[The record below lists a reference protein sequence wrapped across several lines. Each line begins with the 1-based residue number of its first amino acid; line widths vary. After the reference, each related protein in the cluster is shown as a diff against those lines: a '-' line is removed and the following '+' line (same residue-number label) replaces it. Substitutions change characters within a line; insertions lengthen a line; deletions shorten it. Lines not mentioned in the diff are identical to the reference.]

1 MKTPLIWDG
10 VLRRLG
16 AEIPPFALEAWVRP
30 LAARVEPDGLHL
42 VCPSAFHCERL
53 RDHYLEPIRACASAE
68 AGGPIEI
75 HLCVVD
81 PVRNAR
87 VRTGA
92 AAPAVTRGA
101 ARAEVV
107 GGTPMGDARG
117 ATASAHAASPPCVAS
132 RARVTAGDP
141 GEVAGGTASAETP
154 AQRSLPHTFDSF
166 VVGPCNALARE
177 ASFELAR
184 GRQLGVSPLFLASE
198 PGLGKTHLA
207 RAVSSEAR
215 RQGMTR
221 IVFASSEGFTSEFLS
236 SIRGQR
242 MAGFKRRFREQCD
255 LFVLED
261 VQFFGGKKSTQ
272 GELFHTIDH
281 LLGTRAR
288 VLLTADRLPRNIPD
302 LDPRLCSQ
310 MSGGLVAELEAPDA
324 RVRRQILR
332 SKAAAGGVR
341 LPEDCLDRLV
351 AGARGSVRDLEGVL
365 IQLVAT
371 SALLK
376 RPIDLELTD
385 AALRKLATVG
395 PEEGRALAPETVI
408 GVVASYFKT
417 TPEALATR
425 SRRRDVV
432 IPRQLAMYLARRY
445 THASLQRIGEALG
458 RDHPAVS
465 HALGVVERQILE
477 RAPLRYQIEAI
488 AARLDAVAG
497 RGRSAPG

>member
-1 MKTPLIWDG
+1 M
-10 VLRRLG
+10 
-16 AEIPPFALEAWVRP
+16 
-30 LAARVEPDGLHL
+30 
-42 VCPSAFHCERL
+42 
-53 RDHYLEPIRACASAE
+53 
-68 AGGPIEI
+68 
-75 HLCVVD
+75 
-81 PVRNAR
+81 
-87 VRTGA
+87 
-92 AAPAVTRGA
+92 TRGA

-107 GGTPMGDARG
+107 GGTPEGDAHG
-117 ATASAHAASPPCVAS
+117 AATSARAASPPRVAA
-132 RARVTAGDP
+132 RAGAGARAGAP
-141 GEVAGGTASAETP
+141 AGALAAVAAGPASAEAET
-154 AQRSLPHTFDSF
+154 QRSLAYTFDTF

-177 ASFELAR
+177 ASYELAR
-184 GRQLGVSPLFLASE
+184 GRQLGVSPLFLVSE

-207 RAVSSEAR
+207 RAVSAEAR
-215 RQGMTR
+215 RQGLTR
-221 IVFASSEGFTSEFLS
+221 ILSVSSEGFTSEFLS

-242 MAGFKRRFREQCD
+242 MGGFKRRFREQCD

-261 VQFFGGKKSTQ
+261 VQFLGGKKSTQ
-272 GELFHTIDH
+272 GELFHTIEH

-288 VLLTADRLPRNIPD
+288 VLLTADRLPRDIPD

-332 SKAAAGGVR
+332 AKAAAGGVR

-395 PEEGRALAPETVI
+395 PDDGRALAPETVI

-417 TPEALATR
+417 TPEALAAR

-432 IPRQLAMYLARRY
+432 VPRQLAMYLARRY